1 MRRSDPTHGR
11 MYGWKRPELYAEF
24 RRFTALNDWP
34 LATIL
39 LFPEI
44 QITGKQ
50 RGLGR
55 VGADFWP
62 VYKDKQGRR
71 RAWIWDRYPQ
81 SLWHSCNLMSH
92 MLVPGPAGPVAS
104 TRYECMR
111 EGIQECEARIAIES
125 VLTDEAQKAKLAA
138 DLAAAMRSN
147 CWTTASGRS

>member
-1 MRRSDPTHGR
+1 

-24 RRFTALNDWP
+24 RRFTALNEWP
-34 LATIL
+34 LSTIL
-39 LFPEI
+39 LFSEI
-44 QITGKQ
+44 QITGSQ

-62 VYKDKQGRR
+62 VYKDEQGRR
-71 RAWIWDRYPQ
+71 SAWIWDQYPQ

-104 TRYECMR
+104 TRYELMR
-111 EGIQECEARIAIES
+111 EGIQECEARIAIE
-125 VLTDEAQKAKLAA
+125 TRAHGRGEKGPAA
-138 DLAAAMRSN
+138 RRVGASRRSN